1 MAATTST
8 VDAPERSFTSGLV
21 EVRSGN
27 GGRTIGGYGAVFNTL
42 SRHLGFGFERVDPGF
57 FNESRAAG
65 WPGVVARWNHDS
77 FHLLGSVHGA
87 TLRLAVD
94 SRGLDYSCDLPEC
107 RNDLL
112 ELISRRDVNA
122 SSFAFTNAQDDW
134 DYRDQH
140 PVRTLLRGNLIDVA
154 PVDVPAYPT
163 GTSAALRSL
172 ARHVGAPIEAVL
184 QRAERGELRGFFT
197 RTDRP
202 SQRRRPM
209 TAAQAKMYM
218 AGRRWPDE
226 HRRDHTPPRRL
237 TGRQAR
243 LYVMTRRPYD
253 PIVPRTQHVSLP
265 ARSTRDPRQ
274 AKLLLHA
281 RIAGGW

>member
-1 MAATTST
+1 M
-8 VDAPERSFTSGLV
+8 RSA
-21 EVRSGN
+21 RMPQ
-27 GGRTIGGYGAVFNTL
+27 RPA
-42 SRHLGFGFERVDPGF
+42 
-57 FNESRAAG
+57 RA
-65 WPGVVARWNHDS
+65 
-77 FHLLGSVHGA
+77 
-87 TLRLAVD
+87 
-94 SRGLDYSCDLPEC
+94 DLPP
-107 RNDLL
+107 
-112 ELISRRDVNA
+112 RRQRIV
-122 SSFAFTNAQDDW
+122 
-134 DYRDQH
+134 
-140 PVRTLLRGNLIDVA
+140 VRFHQRARRLGLPRPAPGANPLRGNLIDVA

-226 HRRDHTPPRRL
+226 HRRDHNPPRRL

-253 PIVPRTQHVSLP
+253 PIVPRTRRASLP

-281 RIAGGW
+281 RRIAGGW